1 MRLKLSTLVVAG
13 LAASA
18 SIGAFI
24 AFTGAMSLAAVAAA
38 QQHHEAHATPSVKAW
53 NRLND
58 RKAVVARQLSALF
71 VNKATL
77 DERRAAQDA
86 LKQAIE
92 ELGQARTA
100 YEAHPHGEAATTRW
114 RALWAALDPWLVQV
128 AAAAK
133 GAADRDRLL
142 AAGMTRTDP
151 EVVDASANAWTASQA
166 AEQGLPAVDAARDAM
181 TPVIDEEA
189 EGAARAIEQVIRD
202 GRVRLATVAV
212 IAAFV
217 AIAIGW
223 WVRRKLLAELSAVQT
238 GVGEITRAVQAGKL
252 DVRVDAQAVG
262 PDFQGIVAG
271 VNEAVEG
278 FRRPIAATSECLGQ
292 LARGEIPPPITEAWK
307 GDFDTIKTSL
317 NACTGTVNAL
327 VADASHLVEAAVAGE
342 LSTRADASRH
352 PGDFRKIV
360 QGVNDTLD
368 AVVGPLEVAARAL
381 DDISKGA
388 IPGHITAEFRGDYA
402 VVKRS
407 LNGCIDAV
415 NALVTDA
422 HALSEAAVAGKL
434 ATRAD
439 ASRHQGDFRRIVQGV
454 NDTLDAVIGPLNVAA
469 RYVDEISK
477 GAIPAKIT
485 AEYRGDF
492 DVLKRNL
499 NTCIDAVNALVADAN
514 RLASAAVDGHLE
526 TRADAARHQGD
537 FRKIVEGVNRTL
549 DAVLAPITETSR
561 ALEALSRRDLTARV
575 TGDYRGDHA
584 RIKDALNATAQA
596 LEAAMAQVAST
607 VEQVS
612 SAATQIASS
621 SEAVASGASQQ
632 AASLQETTTS
642 VDSLSSLTRHAVE
655 NAQQANLLAQGART
669 AANDGSQAVEQMQGV
684 MGRIKAS
691 AEGTSQIIKDVSD
704 IAFQTNLLA
713 LNAAVEAARAGE
725 AGRGFAVVAEEV
737 RSLAL
742 RAKEAATKTE
752 ELIRQSVKEAGDGE
766 TTAKH
771 VAGKLGEIVGGIG
784 KVTDI
789 VSEISAAGADQ
800 SAGIEGV
807 TKAVGEMD
815 RVTQQNAASAEESA
829 SAASELSAQA
839 EELGNMIASFQL
851 TRGNGAAAKTL
862 PAARRTRSR
871 NGEVR
876 TPDF

>member
-18 SIGAFI
+18 FIAAFI
-24 AFTGAMSLAAVAAA
+24 AFTGVVSLAAVAAA

-58 RKAVVARQLSALF
+58 RRAAVARQLSALF

-77 DERRAAQDA
+77 DERRAAQDG
-86 LKQAIE
+86 LKQAVE
-92 ELGQARTA
+92 ELGQARAA
-100 YEAHPHGEAATTRW
+100 YEAHPHGEAATARW
-114 RALWAALDPWLVQV
+114 RELWAVLDPWLARV
-128 AAAAK
+128 AEAAK
-133 GAADRDRLL
+133 GAAERDRLL
-142 AAGMTRTDP
+142 GSGMTRTDP
-151 EVVDASANAWTASQA
+151 EVVEASANAWGASQA
-166 AEQGLPAVDAARDAM
+166 AEQGWPAGDAARDAM
-181 TPVIDEEA
+181 DPVVDGETEVAAHAIDA
-189 EGAARAIEQVIRD
+189 VIRD

-217 AIAIGW
+217 ALAIGW
-223 WVRRKLLAELSAVQT
+223 WVRAKLLAELSAVQN
-238 GVGEITRAVQAGKL
+238 GVGDITRAVRAGKL
-252 DVRVDAQAVG
+252 DVRADAQAVG

-278 FRRPIAATSECLGQ
+278 FRRPIEETSTRLTQ
-292 LARGEIPPPITEAWK
+292 LARGEIPPPIEEEWQ
-307 GDFDTIKTSL
+307 GDFDTIKAAL

-327 VADASHLVEAAVAGE
+327 VADASQLVGAAVAGQ
-342 LSTRADASRH
+342 LAIRADASRH

-368 AVVGPLEVAARAL
+368 AVVGPLNVAARAL
-381 DDISKGA
+381 DEISRGA

-402 VVKRS
+402 IVKRS

-415 NALVTDA
+415 NALVNDA
-422 HALSEAAVAGKL
+422 RALSQAAVAGEL

-439 ASRHQGDFRRIVQGV
+439 ASRHQGDFRKIVQGV

-469 RYVDEISK
+469 RYVDEISR
-477 GAIPAKIT
+477 GAIPARIT

-514 RLASAAVDGHLE
+514 RLASAAVEGHLE

-537 FRKIVEGVNRTL
+537 FRKIVDGVNRTL

-596 LEAAMAQVAST
+596 LEDAMAQVAST

-621 SEAVASGASQQ
+621 SQAVASGASQQ
-632 AASLQETTTS
+632 AGSLQETTAS
-642 VDSLSSLTRHAVE
+642 VESLSALTRHAVE

-669 AANDGSQAVEQMQGV
+669 AADDGSQAVEQMQGV

-784 KVTDI
+784 KVTAI
-789 VSEISAAGADQ
+789 VSEISAAGVDQ
-800 SAGIEGV
+800 SAGIDGV

-815 RVTQQNAASAEESA
+815 RVTQQNAASAEESS

-839 EELGNMIASFQL
+839 EELGAMIASFQL
-851 TRGNGAAAKTL
+851 TRASGAGARAL
-862 PAARRTRSR
+862 PAARRPRARSD
-871 NGEVR
+871 EVR
-876 TPDF
+876 VSDF